1 MTNPIYREVRVF
13 PFLDIDEFIVLND
26 NIDCASI
33 GTSSDDG

>member
-1 MTNPIYREVRVF
+1 MANPIYREEF
-13 PFLDIDEFIVLND
+13 PFLDIDESIVLND